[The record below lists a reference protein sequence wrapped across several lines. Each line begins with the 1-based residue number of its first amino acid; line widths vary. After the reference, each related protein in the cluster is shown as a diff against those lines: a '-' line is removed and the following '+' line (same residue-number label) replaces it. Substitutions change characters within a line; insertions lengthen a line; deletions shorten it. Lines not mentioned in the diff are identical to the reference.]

1 MEINKRILSVL
12 NYLTGPIQIEMN
24 KASFNR
30 LKIDTLKMLEKRE
43 IKIIINN
50 NIMSMRIIKNKLESI
65 DKINKLGLNKFPEQ
79 LFKNNNEENV
89 KRFLQKYPADYYA
102 IRDKSRAGGIFKLKV
117 DYDKVSSIIIKDL
130 REGRLGRVTFDEV
143 K

>member
-50 NIMSMRIIKNKLESI
+50 NIMSMRIIKNKLDCFAYKNKNCRALTTI
-65 DKINKLGLNKFPEQ
+65 DCEHCKFYRNDITWEQIEKDIIFYSGGVIN
-79 LFKNNNEENV
+79 
-89 KRFLQKYPADYYA
+89 
-102 IRDKSRAGGIFKLKV
+102 DKCK
-117 DYDKVSSIIIKDL
+117 
-130 REGRLGRVTFDEV
+130 
-143 K
+143 